1 MKSALAEGELE
12 GRLRDQ
18 TIKRMKEKGGLA
30 YYFRIRSTLKI
41 REEAF
46 EPGKTVRVYLPIPLE
61 YAQVRNFRLLH
72 TSMEPLR
79 TAPPLWP
86 QRTVCFET
94 ELTENSVF
102 SIEYEFENH
111 TPYIELDENRVTGAA
126 DAGKVLPDGSRLGNW
141 LGEQLPRSGSH
152 RFSKA

>member
-1 MKSALAEGELE
+1 MH
-12 GRLRDQ
+12 
-18 TIKRMKEKGGLA
+18 
-30 YYFRIRSTLKI
+30 RSEFQASSHI
-41 REEAF
+41 DGAF
-46 EPGKTVRVYLPIPLE
+46 QDSV
-61 YAQVRNFRLLH
+61 
-72 TSMEPLR
+72 
-79 TAPPLWP
+79 PPLWP

-126 DAGKVLPDGSRLGNW
+126 DAGKVLSDGSRLGNW

-152 RFSKA
+152 FSQKPDGRSGGK